1 MGGKLFKYSQMGQG
15 SGWGTHKNWK
25 SEKDGN
31 GKSLHTIFYGPVTK
45 DNCKYI
51 GGNAIKWLFDLKN
64 KCY

>member
-25 SEKDGN
+25 SEKDGS
-31 GKSLHTIFYGPVTK
+31 GKCLYTIFYGPVTK
-45 DNCKYI
+45 YNCKYI

-64 KCY
+64 KFC